1 MYSSYEV
8 GDELIAGRADRRG
21 NFAIPDDR
29 DLLKYRIR
37 NMAAEKQAVEL
48 LAQVGFVGRA
58 GDTLRNIEGVEEVL
72 NFLGSGV
79 PQIQRLGWQVVLEG
93 RVRPFMEKAETV
105 RPTIQIQE
113 SKDGSYFD
121 LNYSYE
127 TEASSITENE
137 IRAALKAGNSFIE
150 KAGKTVLLDGD
161 AIMQALEVFED
172 CALKERSQRTHRD

>member
-1 MYSSYEV
+1 MKVSSLAGAFVARYEV

-21 NFAIPDDR
+21 NFAIPDER

-58 GDTLRNIEGVEEVL
+58 GDTLRNIEGVEEVM

-79 PQIQRLGWQVVLEG
+79 PQIQRLGWQVALEG
-93 RVRPFMEKAETV
+93 RVRPFMEKADGSPPFRFRE
-105 RPTIQIQE
+105 Q
-113 SKDGSYFD
+113 DGSYFD

-127 TEASSITENE
+127 TEASSLQ
-137 IRAALKAGNSFIE
+137 RMK
-150 KAGKTVLLDGD
+150 
-161 AIMQALEVFED
+161 FE
-172 CALKERSQRTHRD
+172 RH